1 MDNGAFLFVL
11 LLPFGLGL
19 FLAAV
24 ALLHG
29 ASAGINAVLVS
40 MRDRMTTGSRFRRER
55 AYVRKHQRDTS
66 HSGLL

>member
-1 MDNGAFLFVL
+1 MDNGAFLLVL
-11 LLPFGLGL
+11 LLPFSLGL

-29 ASAGINAVLVS
+29 ASAGINSLVMT
-40 MRDRMTTGSRFRRER
+40 MRGRIIAARASRRAH

-66 HSGLL
+66 HHGLI

>member
-1 MDNGAFLFVL
+1 MDTGAFLLVL

-19 FLAAV
+19 FVAAV

-40 MRDRMTTGSRFRRER
+40 MKDRVSISCRSRRER
-55 AYVRKHQRDTS
+55 AFVRRHQRDTS
-66 HSGLL
+66 RAGRF